1 MVAVFSASLRCPLGF
16 TVLCLFLTTC
26 LLPFSYS
33 ESMPQC
39 VANCNRKFGN
49 EAALS
54 RHRKTC
60 SVLEA
65 ARQTSH
71 GLRRGLGIRASLQK
85 HSTLLS
91 RKERLQVSGYKL
103 EYPSIHMLLVTLGTP
118 YMFSDCSGL
127 NCCNGGGQSRGDVYG
142 SCRLNGGGQ

>member
-1 MVAVFSASLRCPLGF
+1 MTQSHDDLLTKAQRSLAVRVELSPMVAVFFASSLGF
-16 TVLCLFLTTC
+16 TVLCLFFLTTC

-39 VANCNRKFGN
+39 VTNCNRKFGN

-65 ARQTSH
+65 ARQTSRE
-71 GLRRGLGIRASLQK
+71 LRRGPGIKASLQK
-85 HSTLLS
+85 NSILLS

-103 EYPSIHMLLVTLGTP
+103 EYLGIHML
-118 YMFSDCSGL
+118 
-127 NCCNGGGQSRGDVYG
+127 R
-142 SCRLNGGGQ
+142 

>member
-1 MVAVFSASLRCPLGF
+1 
-16 TVLCLFLTTC
+16 
-26 LLPFSYS
+26 
-33 ESMPQC
+33 MPQC
-39 VANCNRKFGN
+39 VATCNRKFGN

-60 SVLEA
+60 PVLEA

-71 GLRRGLGIRASLQK
+71 ELRRGSGIRASLQK

-103 EYPSIHMLLVTLGTP
+103 EYPSIDVMILL
-118 YMFSDCSGL
+118 
-127 NCCNGGGQSRGDVYG
+127 
-142 SCRLNGGGQ
+142 